1 MDKRQVED
9 WVGCLSWDGPT
20 GACPASLGLP
30 SDPQG
35 HSRHKPPSPQPHPQP
50 LEQQPQD
57 RPRFCPLPKAWRRGS
72 RVCSASPALG
82 EPLALRPPQNLALG
96 PLQ

>member
-9 WVGCLSWDGPT
+9 WVGCLSWEGPT
-20 GACPASLGLP
+20 GSCPASLGLP

-35 HSRHKPPSPQPHPQP
+35 CSLHKPRPQP
-50 LEQQPQD
+50 LELQPQN
-57 RPRFCPLPKAWRRGS
+57 RPRFCPLPEARRGGS

-82 EPLALRPPQNLALG
+82 EPLALRPPRNLALG